1 MLLQS
6 RETTEVAEE
15 FGEGNVNAGDLS
27 NVMGLQRLIDLNRQI
42 RSLNFLVQRNKMLIQ
57 MQANSDLRQL
67 PQKQNKRLKH
77 LIKVSKEEASDLTSL
92 MTEHLHSL
100 EYNNAFRFCE
110 LSTGFRENAWNL
122 GICSLNEGSL
132 PIAIWQ
138 LLSQNIDVWS
148 VHASR
153 KSLKAFSSLLI
164 HHWVN
169 YYSNHKHSV
178 EQDTKSAMGN
188 MKTKNE
194 KTRNEE

>member
-1 MLLQS
+1 
-6 RETTEVAEE
+6 
-15 FGEGNVNAGDLS
+15 
-27 NVMGLQRLIDLNRQI
+27 MGLQRLIDLNRQI

-92 MTEHLHSL
+92 MNEHLHSL

-138 LLSQNIDVWS
+138 LLCQNIDVWS

-178 EQDTKSAMGN
+178 EQDTYELSPKHITFYYISAEVLKDAASMSN
-188 MKTKNE
+188 W
-194 KTRNEE
+194 